1 MQNAPK
7 YGVNAYSTPHNS
19 VYDDIE
25 QVARTGGGGVGLFEG
40 KFADGQDAKVRD
52 VMAAH
57 GASFILG
64 FCRVCAVLTGLV
76 RVLSAGL
83 SGCARRVWG
92 TAVPAAAVLR
102 PGNDRGWVRQREER

>member
-40 KFADGQDAKVRD
+40 KFTDGEDAKVRD
-52 VMAAH
+52 ALAEQELKALNCVPSSH
-57 GASFILG
+57 SILG
-64 FCRVCAVLTGLV
+64 IPFGPSLARSKTAFDAACA
-76 RVLSAGL
+76 
-83 SGCARRVWG
+83 CALRIIAS
-92 TAVPAAAVLR
+92 TKAALL
-102 PGNDRGWVRQREER
+102 